1 MCNFKGNSIKKL
13 LCSLFALSAIST
25 AIAQEVNIKIL
36 GTSDIH
42 GRVVP
47 WSYGADVEDKSGSY
61 AQIATY
67 VKDVRKNNKNVVLVE
82 VGDAIQDNQIDV
94 FAKDKKYYKDHPI
107 PKVLNEMN
115 YDIFVLGNHEFN
127 FGMKALDEI
136 LKDIKAK
143 KLTANFY
150 HKKNDKRYIDAT
162 TIIEKDGVKL
172 GIIGLSTPMSAKF
185 EEDTGNLKD
194 MKFTSPTEEARTQV
208 EKLKAK
214 GVDAIIAVTHMGIDN
229 ENNIPDTGMRDV
241 INAVDGIDVVIAG
254 HMHKDVPS
262 ETIKNTLITEPHRY
276 GTVVSEVDLTFDI
289 NDKKEVK
296 LVKKESKTVPVK
308 ALEADK
314 KIVEIYKPYHEKL
327 RELNNVVIGQ
337 TANEMVPQETKH
349 GVSAAFSKDTG
360 LSSFINDVEQHYSGA
375 DVVTFSFDHQKAR
388 MDKGDIK
395 KKDII
400 FNYRYAGGDVT
411 VYELT
416 GKQLKEYME
425 WSANYFDTIQP
436 GDTEYRY
443 NAERKKSKYVTY
455 DIFGG
460 VNYKIDLRNPQ
471 GSKIV
476 DLTLADGKPVTD
488 DMKLKV
494 GMNSYRFAQLNGKGG
509 IWEGQQIPVLWESK
523 VAMGR
528 EKGTIQNMM
537 IDYITNVKKGK
548 IDGQSH
554 NRWEIIG
561 LN

>member
-1 MCNFKGNSIKKL
+1 MKKL
-13 LCSLFALSAIST
+13 LCSLFALSAVST
-25 AIAQEVNIKIL
+25 AMAQEVNIKLL
-36 GTSDIH
+36 GTSDVH
-42 GRVVP
+42 GRIVP

-82 VGDAIQDNQIDV
+82 VGDAIQDNQIEV
-94 FAKDKKYYKDHPI
+94 FAKDKKYYKNHPV

-476 DLTLADGKPVTD
+476 GLTLADGKPVTD

-548 IDGQSH
+548 IDGLSH
-554 NRWEIIG
+554 NRWEITG

>member
-1 MCNFKGNSIKKL
+1 MKKL
-13 LCSLFALSAIST
+13 LCSLFALSAVST
-25 AIAQEVNIKIL
+25 AMAQEVNIKIL

-67 VKDVRKNNKNVVLVE
+67 VKDVRKNNKNVVLVD
-82 VGDAIQDNQIDV
+82 VGDAIQDNQVDV

-115 YDIFVLGNHEFN
+115 YDVFVLGNHEFN

-214 GVDAIIAVTHMGIDN
+214 GVDAIIVIAHMGIDN
-229 ENNIPDTGMRDV
+229 ENKIPDTGMRDV

-308 ALEADK
+308 ELEADK
-314 KIVEIYKPYHEKL
+314 KIAEIYKPYHEKL

-337 TANEMVPQETKH
+337 TENEMVPQETKH

-388 MDKGDIK
+388 MNKGDIK

>member
-1 MCNFKGNSIKKL
+1 MKKL
-13 LCSLFALSAIST
+13 LCSLFALSAVST
-25 AIAQEVNIKIL
+25 AMAQEVNIKLL

-67 VKDVRKNNKNVVLVE
+67 VKDVRKNNKNVVLVD
-82 VGDAIQDNQIDV
+82 VGDAIQDNQVDV

-107 PKVLNEMN
+107 PKVLNEMK

-214 GVDAIIAVTHMGIDN
+214 GVDAIIVIAHMGIEN
-229 ENNIPDTGMRDV
+229 ENKIPDTGMRDV

-314 KIVEIYKPYHEKL
+314 KIAEIYKPYHEKL

-337 TANEMVPQETKH
+337 TENEMVPQETKH

-411 VYELT
+411 VYEMT

>member
-1 MCNFKGNSIKKL
+1 MKKL
-13 LCSLFALSAIST
+13 LCSLFALSAVST
-25 AIAQEVNIKIL
+25 AMAQEVNIKIL

-67 VKDVRKNNKNVVLVE
+67 VKDVRKNNKNVVLVD
-82 VGDAIQDNQIDV
+82 VGDAIQDNQVDV

-107 PKVLNEMN
+107 PKVLNEMK
-115 YDIFVLGNHEFN
+115 YDVFVLGNHEFN

-150 HKKNDKRYIDAT
+150 YKKNDKRYIDAT

-214 GVDAIIAVTHMGIDN
+214 GVDAIIVIAHMGIEN
-229 ENNIPDTGMRDV
+229 ENKIPDTGMRDV

-308 ALEADK
+308 ELEADK
-314 KIVEIYKPYHEKL
+314 KIAEIYKPYHEKL

-337 TANEMVPQETKH
+337 TENEMVPQETKH
-349 GVSAAFSKDTG
+349 GVSTAFSKDTG

-388 MDKGDIK
+388 MNKGDIK

-411 VYELT
+411 VYEMT

-476 DLTLADGKPVTD
+476 GLTLADGKPVTD

>member
-1 MCNFKGNSIKKL
+1 MKKL
-13 LCSLFALSAIST
+13 LCSLFALSAVST
-25 AIAQEVNIKIL
+25 AMAQEVNIKIL

-67 VKDVRKNNKNVVLVE
+67 VKDVRKNNKNVVLVD
-82 VGDAIQDNQIDV
+82 VGDAIQDNQVDV

-107 PKVLNEMN
+107 PKVLNEMK
-115 YDIFVLGNHEFN
+115 YDVFVLGNHEFN

-150 HKKNDKRYIDAT
+150 YKKNDKRYIDAT

-214 GVDAIIAVTHMGIDN
+214 GVDAIIVIAHMGIEN
-229 ENNIPDTGMRDV
+229 ENKIPDTGMRDV

-308 ALEADK
+308 ELEADK
-314 KIVEIYKPYHEKL
+314 KIAEIYKPYHEKL

-337 TANEMVPQETKH
+337 TENEMVPQETKH

-388 MDKGDIK
+388 MNKGDIK

-425 WSANYFDTIQP
+425 WSANYFDTIQL

-455 DIFGG
+455 DIFGS

>member
-1 MCNFKGNSIKKL
+1 MKKL
-13 LCSLFALSAIST
+13 LCSLFALSAVST
-25 AIAQEVNIKIL
+25 AMAQEVNIKIL

-67 VKDVRKNNKNVVLVE
+67 VKDVRKNNKNVVLVD
-82 VGDAIQDNQIDV
+82 VGDAIQDNQVDV

-107 PKVLNEMN
+107 PKVLNEMK
-115 YDIFVLGNHEFN
+115 YDVFVLGNHEFN
-127 FGMKALDEI
+127 FGMEALDEI

-150 HKKNDKRYIDAT
+150 YKKNDKRYIDAT

-214 GVDAIIAVTHMGIDN
+214 GVDAIIVIAHMGIEN
-229 ENNIPDTGMRDV
+229 ENKIPDTGMRDV

-314 KIVEIYKPYHEKL
+314 KIAEIYKPYHEKL

-337 TANEMVPQETKH
+337 TENEMVPQETKH

-388 MDKGDIK
+388 MNKGDIK

>member
-1 MCNFKGNSIKKL
+1 MKKL
-13 LCSLFALSAIST
+13 LCSLFALSAVST
-25 AIAQEVNIKIL
+25 AMAQEVNIKLL
-36 GTSDIH
+36 GTSDVH
-42 GRVVP
+42 GRIVP

-360 LSSFINDVEQHYSGA
+360 LSSFINDVEQYYSGA

-425 WSANYFDTIQP
+425 WSADYFDTIQP

-460 VNYKIDLRNPQ
+460 VNYKIDLRNPK

-509 IWEGQQIPVLWESK
+509 IWEGQKIPVLWESK

>member
-1 MCNFKGNSIKKL
+1 MKKL
-13 LCSLFALSAIST
+13 LCSLFVLSAVST
-25 AIAQEVNIKIL
+25 AMAQEVNIKLL
-36 GTSDIH
+36 GTSDVH
-42 GRVVP
+42 GRIVP

-411 VYELT
+411 VYEMT

-460 VNYKIDLRNPQ
+460 VNYKIDLRNPK

>member
-1 MCNFKGNSIKKL
+1 MKKL
-13 LCSLFALSAIST
+13 LCSLFALSAVST
-25 AIAQEVNIKIL
+25 AMAQEVNIKLL
-36 GTSDIH
+36 GTSDVH
-42 GRVVP
+42 GRIVP
-47 WSYGADVEDKSGSY
+47 WSYGADIEDKSGSY

-82 VGDAIQDNQIDV
+82 VGDAIHDNQIDV

-411 VYELT
+411 VYEMT

-460 VNYKIDLRNPQ
+460 VNYKIDLRNPK

-509 IWEGQQIPVLWESK
+509 IWEGQKIPVLWESK

>member
-1 MCNFKGNSIKKL
+1 MKKL

-25 AIAQEVNIKIL
+25 AMAQEVNIKIL

-67 VKDVRKNNKNVVLVE
+67 VKDVRKNNKNVVLVD
-82 VGDAIQDNQIDV
+82 VGDAIQDNQVDV

-107 PKVLNEMN
+107 PKVLNEMK
-115 YDIFVLGNHEFN
+115 YDVFVLGNHEFN

-150 HKKNDKRYIDAT
+150 YKKNDKRYIDAT

-185 EEDTGNLKD
+185 EEDTGNLKN

-208 EKLKAK
+208 ENLKAK
-214 GVDAIIAVTHMGIDN
+214 GVDAIIVIAHMGIDN
-229 ENNIPDTGMRDV
+229 ENKIPDTGMRDV

-308 ALEADK
+308 ELEADK
-314 KIVEIYKPYHEKL
+314 KIAEIYKPYHEKL

-337 TANEMVPQETKH
+337 TENEMVPQETKH

-388 MDKGDIK
+388 MNKGDIK

-509 IWEGQQIPVLWESK
+509 IWEGQQIPILWESK

>member
-1 MCNFKGNSIKKL
+1 MKKL
-13 LCSLFALSAIST
+13 LCSLFALSAVST
-25 AIAQEVNIKIL
+25 AMAQEVNIKLL
-36 GTSDIH
+36 GTSDVH
-42 GRVVP
+42 GRIVP
-47 WSYGADVEDKSGSY
+47 WSYGADIEDKSGSY

-337 TANEMVPQETKH
+337 TENEMVPQETKH

-460 VNYKIDLRNPQ
+460 VSYKIDLRNPK

-509 IWEGQQIPVLWESK
+509 IWEGQKIPVLWESK

>member
-1 MCNFKGNSIKKL
+1 MKKL
-13 LCSLFALSAIST
+13 LCSLFALSAVST
-25 AIAQEVNIKIL
+25 AMAQEVNIKLL
-36 GTSDIH
+36 GTSDVH
-42 GRVVP
+42 GRIVP

-82 VGDAIQDNQIDV
+82 VGDAIQDNQVDV

-411 VYELT
+411 VYEMT

-460 VNYKIDLRNPQ
+460 VNYKIDLRNPK

>member
-1 MCNFKGNSIKKL
+1 MKKL
-13 LCSLFALSAIST
+13 LCSLFALSAVST
-25 AIAQEVNIKIL
+25 AMAQEVNIKLL
-36 GTSDIH
+36 GTSDVH
-42 GRVVP
+42 GRIVP

-360 LSSFINDVEQHYSGA
+360 LSSFINDVEQYYSGA

-411 VYELT
+411 VYEMT

-509 IWEGQQIPVLWESK
+509 IWEGQKIPVLWESK

>member
-1 MCNFKGNSIKKL
+1 MKKL
-13 LCSLFALSAIST
+13 LCSLFALSAVST
-25 AIAQEVNIKIL
+25 AMAQEVNIKLL
-36 GTSDIH
+36 GTSDVH
-42 GRVVP
+42 GRIVP

-67 VKDVRKNNKNVVLVE
+67 VKDVRKNNKNVVLVD

-308 ALEADK
+308 ELEADK
-314 KIVEIYKPYHEKL
+314 KIAEIYKPYHEKL

-460 VNYKIDLRNPQ
+460 VNYKIDLRNPK

-548 IDGQSH
+548 IDGLSH

>member
-1 MCNFKGNSIKKL
+1 MKKL
-13 LCSLFALSAIST
+13 LCSLFALSAVST
-25 AIAQEVNIKIL
+25 AMAQEVNIKLL
-36 GTSDIH
+36 GTSDVH
-42 GRVVP
+42 GRIVP

-476 DLTLADGKPVTD
+476 GLTLADGKPVTD

-509 IWEGQQIPVLWESK
+509 IWEGQKIPVLWESK

>member
-1 MCNFKGNSIKKL
+1 MKKL

-25 AIAQEVNIKIL
+25 AMAQEVNIKIL

-67 VKDVRKNNKNVVLVE
+67 VKDVRKNNKNVVLVD
-82 VGDAIQDNQIDV
+82 VGDAIQDNQVDV

-107 PKVLNEMN
+107 PKVLNEMK

-314 KIVEIYKPYHEKL
+314 KIEEIYKPYHEKL

-411 VYELT
+411 VYEMT

-460 VNYKIDLRNPQ
+460 VDYKIDLRNPK

-509 IWEGQQIPVLWESK
+509 IWEGQKIPVLWESK

-548 IDGQSH
+548 IDGLSH

>member
-1 MCNFKGNSIKKL
+1 MKKL
-13 LCSLFALSAIST
+13 LCSLFALSAVST
-25 AIAQEVNIKIL
+25 AMAQEVNIKIL
-36 GTSDIH
+36 GTSDVH
-42 GRVVP
+42 GRIVP

-388 MDKGDIK
+388 MNKGDIK

>member
-1 MCNFKGNSIKKL
+1 MKKL
-13 LCSLFALSAIST
+13 LCSLFALSAVST
-25 AIAQEVNIKIL
+25 AMAQEVNIKIL

-67 VKDVRKNNKNVVLVE
+67 VKDVRKNNKNVVLVD

-107 PKVLNEMN
+107 PKVLNEMK
-115 YDIFVLGNHEFN
+115 YDVFVLGNHEFN

-150 HKKNDKRYIDAT
+150 YKKNDKRYIDAT

-214 GVDAIIAVTHMGIDN
+214 GVDAIIVIAHMGIEN

-308 ALEADK
+308 ELEADK
-314 KIVEIYKPYHEKL
+314 KIAEIYKPYHEKL

-337 TANEMVPQETKH
+337 TENEMVPQETKH
-349 GVSAAFSKDTG
+349 GVSAAFSRDTG

-388 MDKGDIK
+388 MNKGDIK

-476 DLTLADGKPVTD
+476 DLTLADGKPATD

>member
-1 MCNFKGNSIKKL
+1 MKKL
-13 LCSLFALSAIST
+13 LCSLFALSAVST
-25 AIAQEVNIKIL
+25 AMAQEVNIKIL

-67 VKDVRKNNKNVVLVE
+67 VKDVRKNNKNVVLVD
-82 VGDAIQDNQIDV
+82 VGDAIQDNQVDV

-107 PKVLNEMN
+107 PKVLNEMK
-115 YDIFVLGNHEFN
+115 YDVFVLGNHEFN

-150 HKKNDKRYIDAT
+150 YKKNDKRYIDAT

-214 GVDAIIAVTHMGIDN
+214 GVDAIIVIAHMGIDN
-229 ENNIPDTGMRDV
+229 ENKIPDTGMRDV

-308 ALEADK
+308 ELEADK
-314 KIVEIYKPYHEKL
+314 KIAEIYKPYHEKL

-337 TANEMVPQETKH
+337 TENEMVPQETKH

-509 IWEGQQIPVLWESK
+509 IWEGQKIPVLWESK

>member
-1 MCNFKGNSIKKL
+1 MKKL
-13 LCSLFALSAIST
+13 LCSLFALSAVST
-25 AIAQEVNIKIL
+25 AMAQEVNIKLL

-67 VKDVRKNNKNVVLVE
+67 VKDVRKNNKNVVLVD
-82 VGDAIQDNQIDV
+82 VGDAIQDNQVDV

-107 PKVLNEMN
+107 PKVLNEMK

-150 HKKNDKRYIDAT
+150 YKKNDKRYIDAT

-214 GVDAIIAVTHMGIDN
+214 DVDAIIVIAHMGIEN
-229 ENNIPDTGMRDV
+229 ENKIPDTGMRDV

-308 ALEADK
+308 ELEADK
-314 KIVEIYKPYHEKL
+314 KIAEIYKPYHEKL

-337 TANEMVPQETKH
+337 TENEMVPQETKH
-349 GVSAAFSKDTG
+349 GVSTAFSKDTG

-411 VYELT
+411 VYEMT

-476 DLTLADGKPVTD
+476 GLTLADGKPVTD

-509 IWEGQQIPVLWESK
+509 IWEGQKIPVLWESK

-537 IDYITNVKKGK
+537 LDYITNVKKGK

>member
-1 MCNFKGNSIKKL
+1 MKKL
-13 LCSLFALSAIST
+13 LCSLFALSAVST
-25 AIAQEVNIKIL
+25 AMAQEVNIKLL
-36 GTSDIH
+36 GTSDVH
-42 GRVVP
+42 GRIVP

-337 TANEMVPQETKH
+337 TENEMVPQETKH
-349 GVSAAFSKDTG
+349 GVSAAFSRDTG

>member
-1 MCNFKGNSIKKL
+1 MKKL
-13 LCSLFALSAIST
+13 LCSLFALSAVST
-25 AIAQEVNIKIL
+25 AMAQEVNIKIL

-67 VKDVRKNNKNVVLVE
+67 VKDVRKNNKNVVLVD
-82 VGDAIQDNQIDV
+82 VGDAIQDNQVDV

-214 GVDAIIAVTHMGIDN
+214 GVDAIIVIAHMGIDN
-229 ENNIPDTGMRDV
+229 ENKIPDTGMRDV

-308 ALEADK
+308 ELEADK
-314 KIVEIYKPYHEKL
+314 KIAEIYKPYHEKL

-337 TANEMVPQETKH
+337 TENEMVPQETKH

-388 MDKGDIK
+388 MNKGDIK

-476 DLTLADGKPVTD
+476 GLTLADGKPVTD

-509 IWEGQQIPVLWESK
+509 IWEGQQIPVLWKSK

>member
-1 MCNFKGNSIKKL
+1 MKKL
-13 LCSLFALSAIST
+13 FCSLFALSAVST
-25 AIAQEVNIKIL
+25 AMAQEVNIKLL
-36 GTSDIH
+36 GTSDVH
-42 GRVVP
+42 GRIVP
-47 WSYGADVEDKSGSY
+47 WSYGADIEDKSGSY

-411 VYELT
+411 VYEMT

-460 VNYKIDLRNPQ
+460 VNYKIDLRNPK

-476 DLTLADGKPVTD
+476 DLTLSDGKPVTD

>member
-1 MCNFKGNSIKKL
+1 MKKL
-13 LCSLFALSAIST
+13 LCLLCALSAVST
-25 AIAQEVNIKIL
+25 AMAQEVNIKLL
-36 GTSDIH
+36 GTSDVH
-42 GRVVP
+42 GRIVP

-194 MKFTSPTEEARTQV
+194 MKFTSPTEEARIQV

-460 VNYKIDLRNPQ
+460 VNYKIDLRNPK

-509 IWEGQQIPVLWESK
+509 IWEGQKIPVLWESK

>member
-1 MCNFKGNSIKKL
+1 MKKL
-13 LCSLFALSAIST
+13 LCSLFALSAVST
-25 AIAQEVNIKIL
+25 AMAQEVNIKIL

-67 VKDVRKNNKNVVLVE
+67 VKDVRKNNKNVVLVD
-82 VGDAIQDNQIDV
+82 VGDAIQDNQVDV

-214 GVDAIIAVTHMGIDN
+214 GVDAIIVIAHMGIDN
-229 ENNIPDTGMRDV
+229 ENKIPDTGMRDV

-308 ALEADK
+308 ELEADK
-314 KIVEIYKPYHEKL
+314 KIAEIYKPYHEKL

-337 TANEMVPQETKH
+337 TENEMVPQETKH
-349 GVSAAFSKDTG
+349 GVSAAFSRDTG

-388 MDKGDIK
+388 MNKGDIK

>member
-1 MCNFKGNSIKKL
+1 MKKL

-25 AIAQEVNIKIL
+25 AMAQEVNIKLL
-36 GTSDIH
+36 GTSDVH
-42 GRVVP
+42 GRIVP

-82 VGDAIQDNQIDV
+82 VGDAIQDNQIEV
-94 FAKDKKYYKDHPI
+94 FAKDKKYYKNHPV

-276 GTVVSEVDLTFDI
+276 GTVVSEVNLTFDI

-375 DVVTFSFDHQKAR
+375 DVVTFSFDHQKVR

-411 VYELT
+411 VYEMT

-460 VNYKIDLRNPQ
+460 VNYKIDLRNPK

>member
-1 MCNFKGNSIKKL
+1 MKKII
-13 LCSLFALSAIST
+13 CSLFALSALST
-25 AIAQEVNIKIL
+25 AVAQEVNIKIL
-36 GTSDIH
+36 GTSDVH
-42 GRVVP
+42 GRIVP
-47 WSYGADVEDKSGSY
+47 WSYGADVEDRSGSY

-67 VKDVRKNNKNVVLVE
+67 VNDVRKNNKNVVLVD
-82 VGDAIQDNQIDV
+82 VGDAIQDNQVDV
-94 FAKDKKYYKDHPI
+94 FAKDEKYYKDHPVA
-107 PKVLNEMN
+107 KVLNAMD

-127 FGMKALDEI
+127 FGMTALDEI

-214 GVDAIIAVTHMGIDN
+214 GVDAIIVIAHMGIEN
-229 ENNIPDTGMRDV
+229 ENKIPDTGMRDV

-308 ALEADK
+308 ELEADK
-314 KIVEIYKPYHEKL
+314 KIAEIYKPYHEKL

-337 TANEMVPQETKH
+337 TENEMVPQETKH

-388 MDKGDIK
+388 MDKGNIK

-411 VYELT
+411 VYEMT

-476 DLTLADGKPVTD
+476 GLTLADGKPVTD

-548 IDGQSH
+548 IDGLSH
-554 NRWEIIG
+554 NRWEITG

>member
-1 MCNFKGNSIKKL
+1 MKKL

-25 AIAQEVNIKIL
+25 AMAQEVNIKLL
-36 GTSDIH
+36 GTSDVH
-42 GRVVP
+42 GRIVP

-82 VGDAIQDNQIDV
+82 VGDAIQDNQIEV
-94 FAKDKKYYKDHPI
+94 FAKDKKYYKNHPV

-214 GVDAIIAVTHMGIDN
+214 GVDAIIAVTHMGIEN

-388 MDKGDIK
+388 MNKGDIK

-476 DLTLADGKPVTD
+476 DLTLADGRPVTD

>member
-1 MCNFKGNSIKKL
+1 MKKL

-25 AIAQEVNIKIL
+25 AMAQEVNIKLL
-36 GTSDIH
+36 GTSDVH
-42 GRVVP
+42 GRIVP

-82 VGDAIQDNQIDV
+82 VGDAIQDNQVDV
-94 FAKDKKYYKDHPI
+94 FAKDKKYYKDHPV

-214 GVDAIIAVTHMGIDN
+214 GVDAIIAVTHMGIEN

-308 ALEADK
+308 ELEADK
-314 KIVEIYKPYHEKL
+314 KIAEIYKPYHEKL

-337 TANEMVPQETKH
+337 TENEMVPQETKH

-388 MDKGDIK
+388 MDKGNIK

-411 VYELT
+411 VYEMT

-460 VNYKIDLRNPQ
+460 VNYKIDLRNPK

-509 IWEGQQIPVLWESK
+509 IWEGQHIPVLWESK

>member
-1 MCNFKGNSIKKL
+1 MKKL
-13 LCSLFALSAIST
+13 LCSLFALSAVST
-25 AIAQEVNIKIL
+25 AMAQEVNIKIL

-67 VKDVRKNNKNVVLVE
+67 VKDVRKNNKNVVLVD
-82 VGDAIQDNQIDV
+82 VGDAIQDNQVDV

-214 GVDAIIAVTHMGIDN
+214 GVDAIIVIAHMGIEN
-229 ENNIPDTGMRDV
+229 ENKIPDTGMRDV

-314 KIVEIYKPYHEKL
+314 KIAEIYKPYHEKL

-337 TANEMVPQETKH
+337 TENEMVPQETKH

-388 MDKGDIK
+388 MNKGDIK

-411 VYELT
+411 VYEMT

>member
-1 MCNFKGNSIKKL
+1 MKKL
-13 LCSLFALSAIST
+13 ICSLFALSAVST
-25 AIAQEVNIKIL
+25 AMAQEVNIKLL
-36 GTSDIH
+36 GTSDVH
-42 GRVVP
+42 GRIVP

-411 VYELT
+411 VYEMT

-460 VNYKIDLRNPQ
+460 VNYKIDLRNPK

>member
-1 MCNFKGNSIKKL
+1 MKKL
-13 LCSLFALSAIST
+13 LCSLFALSAVST
-25 AIAQEVNIKIL
+25 AMAQEVNIKLL
-36 GTSDIH
+36 GTSDVH
-42 GRVVP
+42 GRIVP

-82 VGDAIQDNQIDV
+82 VGDAIQDNQIEV
-94 FAKDKKYYKDHPI
+94 FAKDKKYYKNHPV

-411 VYELT
+411 VYEMT

-425 WSANYFDTIQP
+425 WSADYFDTIQP

-460 VNYKIDLRNPQ
+460 VNYKIDLRNPK

-509 IWEGQQIPVLWESK
+509 IWEGQKIPVLWESK

>member
-1 MCNFKGNSIKKL
+1 MKKL
-13 LCSLFALSAIST
+13 LCSLFALSAVST
-25 AIAQEVNIKIL
+25 AMAQEVNIKLL
-36 GTSDIH
+36 GTSDVH
-42 GRVVP
+42 GRIVP
-47 WSYGADVEDKSGSY
+47 WSYGADIEDKSGSY

-476 DLTLADGKPVTD
+476 GLTLADGKPVTD

-548 IDGQSH
+548 IDGLSH
-554 NRWEIIG
+554 NRWEITG

>member
-1 MCNFKGNSIKKL
+1 MKKL
-13 LCSLFALSAIST
+13 LCSLFALSAVST
-25 AIAQEVNIKIL
+25 AMAQEVNIKLL
-36 GTSDIH
+36 GTSDVH
-42 GRVVP
+42 GRIVP
-47 WSYGADVEDKSGSY
+47 WSYGADIEDKSGSY

-214 GVDAIIAVTHMGIDN
+214 GVDAIIAVTHMGIEN

-308 ALEADK
+308 ELEADK
-314 KIVEIYKPYHEKL
+314 KIAEIYKPYHEKL

-337 TANEMVPQETKH
+337 TENEMVPQETKH

-388 MDKGDIK
+388 MNKGDIK

>member
-1 MCNFKGNSIKKL
+1 MKKL

-25 AIAQEVNIKIL
+25 AMAQEVNIKLL
-36 GTSDIH
+36 GTSDVH
-42 GRVVP
+42 GRIVP

-262 ETIKNTLITEPHRY
+262 EIIKNTLITEPHRY

-411 VYELT
+411 VYEMT

-509 IWEGQQIPVLWESK
+509 IWEGQKIPVLWESK

>member
-1 MCNFKGNSIKKL
+1 MKKL
-13 LCSLFALSAIST
+13 LCSLFALSAVST
-25 AIAQEVNIKIL
+25 AMAQEVNIKLL

-67 VKDVRKNNKNVVLVE
+67 VKDVRKNNKNVVLVD
-82 VGDAIQDNQIDV
+82 VGDAIQDNQVDV

-107 PKVLNEMN
+107 PKVLNEMK
-115 YDIFVLGNHEFN
+115 YDVFVLGNHEFN

-150 HKKNDKRYIDAT
+150 YKKNDKRYIDAT

-214 GVDAIIAVTHMGIDN
+214 GVDAIIVIAHMGIEN
-229 ENNIPDTGMRDV
+229 ENKIPDTGMRDV

-308 ALEADK
+308 ELEADK
-314 KIVEIYKPYHEKL
+314 KIAEIYKPYHEKL

-337 TANEMVPQETKH
+337 TENEMVPQETKH
-349 GVSAAFSKDTG
+349 GVSAAFSRDTG

-388 MDKGDIK
+388 MNKGDIK

-476 DLTLADGKPVTD
+476 DLTLADGKLVTD

>member
-1 MCNFKGNSIKKL
+1 MKKL
-13 LCSLFALSAIST
+13 LCSLFALSAVST
-25 AIAQEVNIKIL
+25 AMAQEVNIKLL
-36 GTSDIH
+36 GTSDVH
-42 GRVVP
+42 GRIVP
-47 WSYGADVEDKSGSY
+47 WSYGADIEDKSGSY

-349 GVSAAFSKDTG
+349 GVSAVFSKDTG

-411 VYELT
+411 VYEMT

-509 IWEGQQIPVLWESK
+509 IWEGQKIPVLWESK

>member
-1 MCNFKGNSIKKL
+1 MKKL
-13 LCSLFALSAIST
+13 LCSLFALSAVST
-25 AIAQEVNIKIL
+25 AMAQEVNIKLL
-36 GTSDIH
+36 GTSDVH
-42 GRVVP
+42 GRIVP

-411 VYELT
+411 VYEMT
-416 GKQLKEYME
+416 SKQLKEYME

>member
-1 MCNFKGNSIKKL
+1 MKKL
-13 LCSLFALSAIST
+13 LCSLFALSAVST
-25 AIAQEVNIKIL
+25 AMAQEVNIKLL
-36 GTSDIH
+36 GTSDVH
-42 GRVVP
+42 GRIVP
-47 WSYGADVEDKSGSY
+47 WSYGADVEDQSGSY

-67 VKDVRKNNKNVVLVE
+67 VKDVRKNNKNVVLVD
-82 VGDAIQDNQIDV
+82 VGDAIQDNQVDV

-107 PKVLNEMN
+107 PKVLNEMK
-115 YDIFVLGNHEFN
+115 YDVFVLGNHEFN

-150 HKKNDKRYIDAT
+150 YKKNDKRYIDAT

-214 GVDAIIAVTHMGIDN
+214 GVDAIIVIAHMGIEN
-229 ENNIPDTGMRDV
+229 ENKIPDTGMRDV

-509 IWEGQQIPVLWESK
+509 IWEGQHIPVLWESK